1 MPPEEGIGP
10 PPGDTGINVRVGTPS
25 WRSHLRPRLTLFWL
39 IPILG
44 LPLAG
49 GLGIQT
55 LNAGQSSRQV
65 AAADLQ
71 NLEAD
76 VNLATLYAGW
86 AIALHWPFTQ
96 ALATLE
102 GADRTIRADLAALSR
117 EPSAAPVMEKVGPLV
132 SSYVHTLD
140 EAAAFFR
147 EGAPP
152 IDVAAEGAALAQF
165 SRLNVLVDA
174 GTTAL
179 IEEAGIT
186 ADDVRTAVWVLVVGE
201 SALLVCV
208 LWVLAQRRRRLAMS
222 QTRELVLEDSERT
235 FRLLFEE
242 NPLPTL
248 ISDPSTGRLLAVN
261 KAAEVQY
268 GYTGAEFASLKL
280 ADIQVGERRDRER
293 APLSHTTSDPRLMS
307 HLLRSGERFD
317 AEVSEARL
325 EYRGQPAVLTVV
337 RDVTAQRQ
345 LEAKL
350 RKSALHDPLT
360 GLANRRLFIE
370 RFNQIQASRAT
381 HDDGL
386 AIVSIDMDGFKAVND
401 SHGHG
406 MGDDVLRVAAQR
418 LGALVRAQDVVARFG
433 GDQFVLL
440 IDGVTPSEV
449 KALAQRLI
457 KWLMH
462 PYDIIDTTLDITASL
477 GIAFIDDPTT
487 GVDEALRTSD
497 IAMYS
502 AKESGR
508 GSYRMYDSEMRSAIL
523 ERLLT
528 ARQLRDALGR
538 GEFSLLYQPIVTWDG
553 HGWVVKHVEAL
564 LRWNH
569 PERGLVS
576 PADFIPVAEQT
587 GSIIAIGAWVLRAGC
602 EQIAEWQ
609 RMDRRVSVHVN
620 VSGRQLKDPNFVELV
635 RRTVSDTGIDPS
647 DLILELTETA
657 MLDDLKAAR
666 GPLDELRAMGI
677 RIALDDFGA
686 GFSSLTYLG
695 QLPIDI
701 VKIDRSFV
709 ADLDKPDKLMMLAT
723 IMRLMEVLH
732 VVVIA
737 EGVETKDELEHVMG
751 LGIDAVQGYYFS
763 RPVPAAAL
771 PLAAKGC
778 ERIPYPVAL
787 DRSGRNTLRMQSQ
800 RGRRAG

>member
-1 MPPEEGIGP
+1 
-10 PPGDTGINVRVGTPS
+10 
-25 WRSHLRPRLTLFWL
+25 
-39 IPILG
+39 
-44 LPLAG
+44 
-49 GLGIQT
+49 
-55 LNAGQSSRQV
+55 
-65 AAADLQ
+65 
-71 NLEAD
+71 
-76 VNLATLYAGW
+76 
-86 AIALHWPFTQ
+86 
-96 ALATLE
+96 
-102 GADRTIRADLAALSR
+102 
-117 EPSAAPVMEKVGPLV
+117 
-132 SSYVHTLD
+132 
-140 EAAAFFR
+140 
-147 EGAPP
+147 
-152 IDVAAEGAALAQF
+152 
-165 SRLNVLVDA
+165 
-174 GTTAL
+174 
-179 IEEAGIT
+179 
-186 ADDVRTAVWVLVVGE
+186 
-201 SALLVCV
+201 
-208 LWVLAQRRRRLAMS
+208 
-222 QTRELVLEDSERT
+222 
-235 FRLLFEE
+235 
-242 NPLPTL
+242 
-248 ISDPSTGRLLAVN
+248 
-261 KAAEVQY
+261 
-268 GYTGAEFASLKL
+268 
-280 ADIQVGERRDRER
+280 
-293 APLSHTTSDPRLMS
+293 
-307 HLLRSGERFD
+307 
-317 AEVSEARL
+317 
-325 EYRGQPAVLTVV
+325 
-337 RDVTAQRQ
+337 
-345 LEAKL
+345 
-350 RKSALHDPLT
+350 
-360 GLANRRLFIE
+360 
-370 RFNQIQASRAT
+370 
-381 HDDGL
+381 
-386 AIVSIDMDGFKAVND
+386 
-401 SHGHG
+401 
-406 MGDDVLRVAAQR
+406 
-418 LGALVRAQDVVARFG
+418 
-433 GDQFVLL
+433 
-440 IDGVTPSEV
+440 
-449 KALAQRLI
+449 
-457 KWLMH
+457 
-462 PYDIIDTTLDITASL
+462 
-477 GIAFIDDPTT
+477 
-487 GVDEALRTSD
+487 
-497 IAMYS
+497 
-502 AKESGR
+502 
-508 GSYRMYDSEMRSAIL
+508 MYDSEMRSAIL

-751 LGIDAVQGYYFS
+751 LGIDAVQGFYFS